1 MLMAIQKL
9 IKKKEIVYNYKTYY
23 WCQNNYSEWM

>member
-9 IKKKEIVYNYKTYY
+9 IKK
-23 WCQNNYSEWM
+23 